1 MSFLWDSNI
10 LRHYLE
16 DHPLL
21 LDNLKKVRRQDVYLP
36 VIVVAEQLRGR
47 TEAILK
53 AQPTQLARAQQL
65 FQQTQALLSRFH
77 ILYFDEQSL
86 RIASDLIERVRTHK
100 RYADVLIA
108 SQVSAGKHIL
118 VTRNTNDFRALIP
131 LEQLQNWVDD
141 TIR

>member
-21 LDNLKKVRRQDVYLP
+21 LSNLRKVPRQDVHLP
-36 VIVVAEQLRGR
+36 IVVVAEQLRGR

-53 AQPTQLARAQQL
+53 AQPAQLARAQHV
-65 FQQTQALLSRFH
+65 FQQTQALLNRFP

-86 RIASDLIERVRTHK
+86 LIAGRLTEQLRTRK

-108 SQVSAGKHIL
+108 AQVLAGQHIL
-118 VTRNTNDFRALIP
+118 VTRNTNDFRDLLP
-131 LEQLQNWVDD
+131 MEQLQNWVDNV
-141 TIR
+141 IR

>member
-21 LDNLKKVRRQDVYLP
+21 VDNLKKVRRQDVCLP

-47 TEAILK
+47 TDAILK
-53 AQPTQLARAQQL
+53 AQPARLARAQQV
-65 FQQTQALLSRFH
+65 FQQTQALLTRFH

-86 RIASDLIERVRTHK
+86 LIAGRLTEQRRTRK

-108 SQVSAGKHIL
+108 AQVLAGQHIL
-118 VTRNTNDFRALIP
+118 VTRNTHDFRDLLP
-131 LEQLQNWVDD
+131 MEQVQNWVDNL
-141 TIR
+141 IR

>member
-21 LDNLKKVRRQDVYLP
+21 LDNLKKVRRHDVRLP

-47 TEAILK
+47 SEAILK
-53 AQPTQLARAQQL
+53 AQPAQLAHAQHI
-65 FQQTQALLSRFH
+65 FQQTQALLNRFH

-86 RIASDLIERVRTHK
+86 LLASRLTEQIRTRK

-108 SQVSAGKHIL
+108 AQVLAGQHIL
-118 VTRNTNDFRALIP
+118 VTRNAKDFRDLLP
-131 LEQLQNWVDD
+131 MEQLQNWVDNV
-141 TIR
+141 IR

>member
-21 LDNLKKVRRQDVYLP
+21 LDNPKKVRRQDVRLP
-36 VIVVAEQLRGR
+36 LIVVAEQLRGR
-47 TEAILK
+47 TDAILK
-53 AQPTQLARAQQL
+53 AQPAQLARAQHV
-65 FQQTQALLSRFH
+65 FQQTQALLNRFH

-86 RIASDLIERVRTHK
+86 LIASRLTEQTRTRK

-108 SQVSAGKHIL
+108 AQVLAGQHIL
-118 VTRNTNDFRALIP
+118 ATRNTQDFRDLLP
-131 LEQLQNWVDD
+131 MEQLQNWVDNV
-141 TIR
+141 IR